1 MSIFLDTK
9 SAAAR
14 MNPMTHAALAN
25 LVRPVSRTITAA
37 QKRTLRL
44 QRAMCQ
50 DSLRYEDT
58 AAARA
63 SVQAEIVRID
73 ALLESGRW
81 PH

>member
-1 MSIFLDTK
+1 
-9 SAAAR
+9 
-14 MNPMTHAALAN
+14 MNTAALENIA
-25 LVRPVSRTITAA
+25 RPTSRIITPA

-50 DSLRYEDT
+50 DSLRREDT

-63 SVQAEIVRID
+63 CVQAEILRID
-73 ALLESGRW
+73 TLLQTGRW

>member
-1 MSIFLDTK
+1 MTPAQLENI
-9 SAAAR
+9 AR
-14 MNPMTHAALAN
+14 PT
-25 LVRPVSRTITAA
+25 SRIITAA

-50 DSLRYEDT
+50 DSLRHEYT

-63 SVQAEIVRID
+63 SVHAEILRID
-73 ALLESGRW
+73 TLLTTGRW